1 MTYNLIY
8 PNLNFAHKKEKGP
21 HYEEVFEKHFHLIYE
36 LLFFVSG
43 NVDLVLENKI
53 YHLKPNDLVLIKPGQ
68 HHYVIPQSEEIY
80 ERYVIKFPEY
90 VIPNELLEIIKN
102 KPTLTSISDTTI
114 INLFASLDEHYL
126 SYKGQHL
133 NLILENVLKMI
144 LSYFSSLEESEK
156 NKGNIYSQKMNKVI
170 NYINENLAEPL
181 MIEDIC
187 KHFHYSKSYIVKE
200 FKASLGVPIKQYIIT
215 KKILLAESLISKGN
229 KPTEIYNKCGFEDY
243 STFYRNYIKIVGKAP
258 SLGGALTI
266 PSSDVELN

>member
-21 HYEEVFEKHFHLIYE
+21 YYEEVFEKHFHLIYE
-36 LLFFVSG
+36 LLFFISG

-53 YHLKPNDLVLIKPGQ
+53 YHLKANDLVLIKPGQ
-68 HHYVIPQSEEIY
+68 HHYVIPSNEETY

-90 VIPNELLEIIKN
+90 IIPNELLDIIKN
-102 KPTLTSISDTTI
+102 KPNLTAINNATI
-114 INLFASLDEHYL
+114 IDLFFSLDEHYL
-126 SYKGQHL
+126 NYKGQHL
-133 NLILENVLKMI
+133 DLILENVLKVI
-144 LSYFSSLEESEK
+144 LSYFSSLEESE
-156 NKGNIYSQKMNKVI
+156 NSNGDIYNQKMSKVI

-200 FKASLGVPIKQYIIT
+200 FKASLGVPIKQYITT

-229 KPTEIYNKCGFEDY
+229 KPTDIYNKCGFEDY

-266 PSSDVELN
+266 SSEDAENN